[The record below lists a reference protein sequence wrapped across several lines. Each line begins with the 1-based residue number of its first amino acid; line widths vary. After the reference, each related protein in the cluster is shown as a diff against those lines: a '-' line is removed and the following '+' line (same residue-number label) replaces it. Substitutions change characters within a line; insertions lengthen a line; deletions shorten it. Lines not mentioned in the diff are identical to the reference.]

1 MIRFDREQLPDQT
14 QADRHEE
21 GWTRALDKL
30 TSFVAHWDRMP
41 ALKRL

>member
-14 QADRHEE
+14 QADRHED

-30 TSFVAHWDRMP
+30 EALLALQRRM
-41 ALKRL
+41 